1 MTEFSPEAFVEEDAV
16 EISLQLEE
24 AGGPDRIGRLPHK
37 CSFKDFFF
45 KPLNVLW
52 RLIYWLMLILFV
64 SSRAYRAA
72 VF

>member
-1 MTEFSPEAFVEEDAV
+1 MTELSPEAFAEEDAV

-45 KPLNVLW
+45 NLRKF
-52 RLIYWLMLILFV
+52 YGD
-64 SSRAYRAA
+64 
-72 VF
+72 